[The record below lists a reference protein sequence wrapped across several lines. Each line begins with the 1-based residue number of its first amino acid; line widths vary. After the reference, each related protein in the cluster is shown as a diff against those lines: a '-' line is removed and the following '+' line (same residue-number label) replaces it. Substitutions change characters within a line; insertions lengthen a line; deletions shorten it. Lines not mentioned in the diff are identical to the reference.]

1 MATDI
6 EKLDTLQD
14 IDMSDPADIQQ
25 VWSEIQATVN
35 KINQVID
42 GLNGLDDDYLTKT
55 NPQMNGGS
63 SLRIADGTSY
73 KQLLTRT
80 QDPSGYDVIILGNN
94 DDITCLRVTNVTDRP
109 YTISNSGSRT
119 ALALLNDIPSIINN
133 LTSTS
138 TEDALS
144 ANQGRLLKGLIDD
157 LQDAIDTINGK
168 LDSAVYYQ
176 EDE

>member
-14 IDMSDPADIQQ
+14 IDMSDPANIQQ

-42 GLNGLDDDYLTKT
+42 GLNGMDSDYLTKT
-55 NPQMNGGS
+55 NPRMDEGS
-63 SLRIADGTSY
+63 SLQIADGTSY

-80 QDPSGYDVIILGNN
+80 KDPANYDVIILGNN

-109 YTISNSGSRT
+109 YTIANSGSRT
-119 ALALLNDIPSIINN
+119 ALALFSDIPSIINN

-138 TEDALS
+138 TEDVLS
-144 ANQGRLLKGLIDD
+144 ANQGRILKGLIDD
-157 LQDAIDTINGK
+157 LQNAINTINGK
-168 LDSAVYYQ
+168 LDSAVYYE
-176 EDE
+176 ED

>member
-14 IDMSDPADIQQ
+14 IDMSDPANIQQ

-42 GLNGLDDDYLTKT
+42 GLNGLDSDYLTKT
-55 NPQMNGGS
+55 NPRMDEGS
-63 SLRIADGTSY
+63 SLQIADGTSY

-80 QDPSGYDVIILGNN
+80 KDPANYDVIILGNN

-109 YTISNSGSRT
+109 YTIANSGSRT
-119 ALALLNDIPSIINN
+119 ALALFSDIPSIINN

-144 ANQGRLLKGLIDD
+144 ANQGRILKGSIDD
-157 LQDAIDTINGK
+157 LQNAINTINGK
-168 LDSAVYYQ
+168 LDSAVYYE
-176 EDE
+176 ED

>member
-14 IDMSDPADIQQ
+14 IDMSDPANIQQ

-42 GLNGLDDDYLTKT
+42 GLNGMDSDYLTKT
-55 NPQMNGGS
+55 NPRMDEGS
-63 SLRIADGTSY
+63 SLQIADGTSY

-80 QDPSGYDVIILGNN
+80 KDPTNYDVIILGNN

-109 YTISNSGSRT
+109 YTIANSGSRT
-119 ALALLNDIPSIINN
+119 ALALFSDIPSIINN

-138 TEDALS
+138 TEDVLS
-144 ANQGRLLKGLIDD
+144 ANQGRILKGLIDD
-157 LQDAIDTINGK
+157 LQNAINTINGK
-168 LDSAVYYQ
+168 LDSAVYYE
-176 EDE
+176 ED